1 MEKENAVLIV
11 GPTGIGK
18 TDLSVKLAKKM
29 NTEIISADSMQIYK
43 YMDIGTAKI
52 KTDEMDGIFHH
63 MIDIVNPDENF
74 SVADFQ
80 KKALYNITTIN
91 EKNKIPIIVGG
102 SGLYINSLIYDLD
115 FATVANSTTLREK
128 YLNILDEKGLDFLY
142 DKLKNL
148 DYVYAQKIS
157 KNNKHRIMRALE
169 IIESTGKKIS
179 NNDNNFRKENE
190 NLNFIIIGLTQNREK
205 LYEKINKRVDI
216 MLENG
221 LIEEVKNLLARY
233 PNRDNI
239 SYKAIGYKE
248 VIEYVDKKI
257 SLDEMK
263 ENLKKN
269 SRRFVKRQFT
279 WFNADKRIKW
289 FDVNENKDDLVSKVL
304 NEINIK
310 FGRKYE

>member
-102 SGLYINSLIYDLD
+102 SGLYINSLIYDLN

-157 KNNKHRIMRALE
+157 RNNKHRIMRALE

-248 VIEYVDKKI
+248 VIKYVDKKI

-269 SRRFVKRQFT
+269 SRRFAKRQFT

-289 FDVNENKDDLVSKVL
+289 FDVNENKDDLVFKVL

>member
-157 KNNKHRIMRALE
+157 RNNKHRIMRALE

-269 SRRFVKRQFT
+269 SRRFAKRQFT

-289 FDVNENKDDLVSKVL
+289 FDVNENKDDLISKVL

>member
-248 VIEYVDKKI
+248 VIKYVDKKI

-269 SRRFVKRQFT
+269 SRRFAKRQFT

-289 FDVNENKDDLVSKVL
+289 FDVNENKDDLISKVL

>member
-1 MEKENAVLIV
+1 
-11 GPTGIGK
+11 
-18 TDLSVKLAKKM
+18 
-29 NTEIISADSMQIYK
+29 
-43 YMDIGTAKI
+43 
-52 KTDEMDGIFHH
+52 
-63 MIDIVNPDENF
+63 MIDIINPDKNF

-248 VIEYVDKKI
+248 VIKYVDKKI

-269 SRRFVKRQFT
+269 SRRFAKRQFT

-289 FDVNENKDDLVSKVL
+289 FDVNENKDDLISKVL

>member
-157 KNNKHRIMRALE
+157 RNNKHRIIRGLE

-248 VIEYVDKKI
+248 VIKYVDKKI

-269 SRRFVKRQFT
+269 SRRFAKRQFT

-289 FDVNENKDDLVSKVL
+289 FDVNENKDDLVFKVL

>member
-269 SRRFVKRQFT
+269 SRRFAKRQFT

-289 FDVNENKDDLVSKVL
+289 FDVNENKDDLVFKVL

>member
-52 KTDEMDGIFHH
+52 KMDEMDGIFHH

-269 SRRFVKRQFT
+269 SRRFAKRQFT

-289 FDVNENKDDLVSKVL
+289 FDVNENKDDLISKVL

>member
-157 KNNKHRIMRALE
+157 RNNKHRIMRALE

-248 VIEYVDKKI
+248 VIKYVDKKI
-257 SLDEMK
+257 SLNEMK

-269 SRRFVKRQFT
+269 SRRFAKRQFT

>member
-1 MEKENAVLIV
+1 
-11 GPTGIGK
+11 
-18 TDLSVKLAKKM
+18 
-29 NTEIISADSMQIYK
+29 
-43 YMDIGTAKI
+43 
-52 KTDEMDGIFHH
+52 
-63 MIDIVNPDENF
+63 
-74 SVADFQ
+74 
-80 KKALYNITTIN
+80 
-91 EKNKIPIIVGG
+91 
-102 SGLYINSLIYDLD
+102 
-115 FATVANSTTLREK
+115 
-128 YLNILDEKGLDFLY
+128 
-142 DKLKNL
+142 
-148 DYVYAQKIS
+148 
-157 KNNKHRIMRALE
+157 MRALG

-248 VIEYVDKKI
+248 VIKYVDKKI

-269 SRRFVKRQFT
+269 SRRFAKRQFT

-289 FDVNENKDDLVSKVL
+289 FDVNENKDDLISKVL

>member
-148 DYVYAQKIS
+148 DYIYAQKIS
-157 KNNKHRIMRALE
+157 RNNKHRIMRALE

-248 VIEYVDKKI
+248 VIKYVDKKI

-269 SRRFVKRQFT
+269 SRRFAKRQFT

-289 FDVNENKDDLVSKVL
+289 FDVNENKDDLVFKVL

>member
-1 MEKENAVLIV
+1 
-11 GPTGIGK
+11 
-18 TDLSVKLAKKM
+18 
-29 NTEIISADSMQIYK
+29 
-43 YMDIGTAKI
+43 
-52 KTDEMDGIFHH
+52 
-63 MIDIVNPDENF
+63 
-74 SVADFQ
+74 
-80 KKALYNITTIN
+80 
-91 EKNKIPIIVGG
+91 
-102 SGLYINSLIYDLD
+102 
-115 FATVANSTTLREK
+115 
-128 YLNILDEKGLDFLY
+128 
-142 DKLKNL
+142 
-148 DYVYAQKIS
+148 
-157 KNNKHRIMRALE
+157 
-169 IIESTGKKIS
+169 
-179 NNDNNFRKENE
+179 
-190 NLNFIIIGLTQNREK
+190 
-205 LYEKINKRVDI
+205 

-248 VIEYVDKKI
+248 VIKYVDKKI

-269 SRRFVKRQFT
+269 SRRFAKRQFT

>member
-1 MEKENAVLIV
+1 M
-11 GPTGIGK
+11 
-18 TDLSVKLAKKM
+18 
-29 NTEIISADSMQIYK
+29 
-43 YMDIGTAKI
+43 
-52 KTDEMDGIFHH
+52 
-63 MIDIVNPDENF
+63 
-74 SVADFQ
+74 
-80 KKALYNITTIN
+80 
-91 EKNKIPIIVGG
+91 
-102 SGLYINSLIYDLD
+102 
-115 FATVANSTTLREK
+115 
-128 YLNILDEKGLDFLY
+128 
-142 DKLKNL
+142 
-148 DYVYAQKIS
+148 
-157 KNNKHRIMRALE
+157 
-169 IIESTGKKIS
+169 
-179 NNDNNFRKENE
+179 
-190 NLNFIIIGLTQNREK
+190 NFIIIGLTQNREK

-269 SRRFVKRQFT
+269 SRRFAKRQFT

-289 FDVNENKDDLVSKVL
+289 FDVNENKDDLISKVL

>member
-18 TDLSVKLAKKM
+18 TDLSLKLAKKM

-80 KKALYNITTIN
+80 KQALHHITTIN
-91 EKNKIPIIVGG
+91 KKNKIPIIIGG

-115 FATVANSTTLREK
+115 FATVSNSTTLREK
-128 YLNILDEKGLDFLY
+128 YLSILNEKGLDFLY

-179 NNDNNFRKENE
+179 NNENNFRKENE

-216 MLENG
+216 MLKNG

-233 PNRDNI
+233 PDRDNI

-269 SRRFVKRQFT
+269 SRRFAKRQFT

-289 FDVNENKDDLVSKVL
+289 FDVDENRDDLVSKIL

>member
-29 NTEIISADSMQIYK
+29 NTEIISADSMQVYK

-157 KNNKHRIMRALE
+157 RNNKHRIMRALE

-248 VIEYVDKKI
+248 VIKYVDKKI

-269 SRRFVKRQFT
+269 SRRFAKRQFT

-289 FDVNENKDDLVSKVL
+289 FDVNENKDDLVFKVL

>member
-1 MEKENAVLIV
+1 
-11 GPTGIGK
+11 
-18 TDLSVKLAKKM
+18 
-29 NTEIISADSMQIYK
+29 
-43 YMDIGTAKI
+43 
-52 KTDEMDGIFHH
+52 
-63 MIDIVNPDENF
+63 
-74 SVADFQ
+74 
-80 KKALYNITTIN
+80 
-91 EKNKIPIIVGG
+91 
-102 SGLYINSLIYDLD
+102 
-115 FATVANSTTLREK
+115 
-128 YLNILDEKGLDFLY
+128 
-142 DKLKNL
+142 
-148 DYVYAQKIS
+148 
-157 KNNKHRIMRALE
+157 MRALE

-248 VIEYVDKKI
+248 VIKYVDKKI

-269 SRRFVKRQFT
+269 SRRFAKRQFT

-289 FDVNENKDDLVSKVL
+289 FDVNENKDDLISKVL

>member
-157 KNNKHRIMRALE
+157 RNNKHRIMRALE

-248 VIEYVDKKI
+248 VIKYVDKKI

-269 SRRFVKRQFT
+269 SRRFAKRQFT

-289 FDVNENKDDLVSKVL
+289 FDVNENKDDLVFKVL